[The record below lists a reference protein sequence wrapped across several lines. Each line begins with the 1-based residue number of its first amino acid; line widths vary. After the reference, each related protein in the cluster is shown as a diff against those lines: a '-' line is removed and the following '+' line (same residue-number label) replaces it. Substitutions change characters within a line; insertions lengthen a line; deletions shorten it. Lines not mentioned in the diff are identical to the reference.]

1 MMHSRSDSGRRYLPD
16 DQDPF
21 IDMLCPHSER
31 VNAAITVE
39 RRRLPRVIVGRVV
52 LVEALHDI
60 GRAFEERGSLTTGI
74 EERQEA
80 SRIR

>member
-1 MMHSRSDSGRRYLPD
+1 MHSRPDFKGHYLPD

-39 RRRLPRVIVGRVV
+39 RRRLPRIIVGRVV
-52 LVEALHDI
+52 LVEALHDS
-60 GRAFEERGSLTTGI
+60 GRAFEERGSLTAGI

>member
-1 MMHSRSDSGRRYLPD
+1 MGDNYLPD

-52 LVEALHDI
+52 LVEALHDGLRI
-60 GRAFEERGSLTTGI
+60 LLGRGGLTAEI
-74 EERQEA
+74 
-80 SRIR
+80 